1 MSKILLNSL
10 NQKSQLRELGNC
22 YVANCNYCASKDQCD
37 QCKPGYELLN
47 SKCNSTKCQIFTKCK
62 YCTELDCVHCEKGYK
77 ISYGFCEI
85 DENLFKLHI
94 LLGVILPLFI
104 IFIIILSCILY
115 FKRRNKKIS
124 QKVISAD
131 IIGQRKPTSGQYI
144 IINTTNINNSGTIS
158 FSDDKTISSASIG
171 LINKIKKN
179 VISSKFKGNNNN
191 NSNHCILCEKSI
203 FSFSTCGCGL
213 CKEHSVERDQKCPIH
228 NCLLEDNM
236 VIKKEKKK
244 KLEKKN
250 SNNSD
255 DDVKMCPVC
264 KIKNGT
270 VSFNCGC
277 PVLLCTKC
285 FNDNVYVFKFNR
297 CPGCN
302 NPYDSKG

>member
-1 MSKILLNSL
+1 MSQIVINGS
-10 NQKSQLRELGNC
+10 NTNELFRKLPNC

-37 QCKPGYELLN
+37 QCKPGFELLN
-47 SKCNSTKCQIFTKCK
+47 SKCYSTKCQIFRKCK
-62 YCTELDCVHCEKGYK
+62 YCTEFDCVHCEKGYK
-77 ISYGFCEI
+77 VSYGFCEI

-94 LLGVILPLFI
+94 LLGVILPIFI
-104 IFIIILSCILY
+104 LFIIILSCIIY
-115 FKRRNKKIS
+115 CRRKKKKIS

-131 IIGQRKPTSGQYI
+131 IVGQRKPTSGQYI

-158 FSDDKTISSASIG
+158 FNDEKNESNTPLGI
-171 LINKIKKN
+171 INKIKKN
-179 VISSKFKGNNNN
+179 VISSKFKHN
-191 NSNHCILCEKSI
+191 NSSGNINHCVLCEKSI
-203 FSFSTCGCGL
+203 FSFSNCGCGL
-213 CKEHSVERDQKCPIH
+213 CKEHSLQKDQKCPIH
-228 NCLLEDNM
+228 NSLLEDNM

-244 KLEKKN
+244 LEKKN
-250 SNNSD
+250 SHNE
-255 DDVKMCPVC
+255 DDVKICPVC

-302 NPYDSKG
+302 KPYDPKA

>member
-10 NQKSQLRELGNC
+10 NKKSQLRELGNC

-37 QCKPGYELLN
+37 QCKPGYEALN
-47 SKCNSTKCQIFTKCK
+47 SKCYSTKCQIFTKCK

-171 LINKIKKN
+171 IINKIKKN
-179 VISSKFKGNNNN
+179 VISSKIKGNNNN

-213 CKEHSVERDQKCPIH
+213 CKEHSVEKDQKCPIH

-302 NPYDSKG
+302 KPYDSKG

>member
-37 QCKPGYELLN
+37 QCKPGYESLN
-47 SKCNSTKCQIFTKCK
+47 SKCYSTKCQIFTKCK

-124 QKVISAD
+124 QKVIIAD

-179 VISSKFKGNNNN
+179 VVSSKSKGNNNN
-191 NSNHCILCEKSI
+191 NSNHCILCKKSI
-203 FSFSTCGCGL
+203 FSFSICGCGL
-213 CKEHSVERDQKCPIH
+213 CK
-228 NCLLEDNM
+228 
-236 VIKKEKKK
+236 
-244 KLEKKN
+244 
-250 SNNSD
+250 
-255 DDVKMCPVC
+255 
-264 KIKNGT
+264 
-270 VSFNCGC
+270 
-277 PVLLCTKC
+277 
-285 FNDNVYVFKFNR
+285 
-297 CPGCN
+297 
-302 NPYDSKG
+302 

>member
-37 QCKPGYELLN
+37 QCKPGYESLN
-47 SKCNSTKCQIFTKCK
+47 SKCYSTKCQIFTKCK

-179 VISSKFKGNNNN
+179 VISSKIKGNNNN
-191 NSNHCILCEKSI
+191 NSNHCILCKKSI
-203 FSFSTCGCGL
+203 FSFSICGCGL
-213 CKEHSVERDQKCPIH
+213 CKEHSIEKDKKCPIH

-302 NPYDSKG
+302 KPYDSKG

>member
-37 QCKPGYELLN
+37 QCKPGYESLN
-47 SKCNSTKCQIFTKCK
+47 SKCYSTKCQIFTKCK

-171 LINKIKKN
+171 LINKIKK
-179 VISSKFKGNNNN
+179 
-191 NSNHCILCEKSI
+191 
-203 FSFSTCGCGL
+203 
-213 CKEHSVERDQKCPIH
+213 KC
-228 NCLLEDNM
+228 
-236 VIKKEKKK
+236 
-244 KLEKKN
+244 
-250 SNNSD
+250 
-255 DDVKMCPVC
+255 
-264 KIKNGT
+264 
-270 VSFNCGC
+270 
-277 PVLLCTKC
+277 C
-285 FNDNVYVFKFNR
+285 FF
-297 CPGCN
+297 
-302 NPYDSKG
+302 

>member
-37 QCKPGYELLN
+37 QCKPGYESLN
-47 SKCNSTKCQIFTKCK
+47 SKCYSTKCQIFTKCK

-179 VISSKFKGNNNN
+179 VVSSKSKGNNNN
-191 NSNHCILCEKSI
+191 NSNHCILCKKSI
-203 FSFSTCGCGL
+203 FSFSICGCGL
-213 CKEHSVERDQKCPIH
+213 CKEHSIEKDKKCPIH

-236 VIKKEKKK
+236 VIKKEIKK

-250 SNNSD
+250 SHED
-255 DDVKMCPVC
+255 DDVKICPVC

-302 NPYDSKG
+302 KPYDSKG

>member
-1 MSKILLNSL
+1 MSQIVINGS
-10 NQKSQLRELGNC
+10 NTNELFRKLPNC

-37 QCKPGYELLN
+37 QCKPGFELLN
-47 SKCNSTKCQIFTKCK
+47 SKCYSTKCQIFRKCK
-62 YCTELDCVHCEKGYK
+62 FCTEFDCVHCEKGYK
-77 ISYGFCEI
+77 VSYGFCEI

-94 LLGVILPLFI
+94 LLGVILPIFI
-104 IFIIILSCILY
+104 LFIIILSCIIY
-115 FKRRNKKIS
+115 CRRKKKKIS

-131 IIGQRKPTSGQYI
+131 IVGQRKPTSGQYI

-158 FSDDKTISSASIG
+158 FNDEKNESNTPIG
-171 LINKIKKN
+171 IINKIKKN
-179 VISSKFKGNNNN
+179 VISSKFKHN
-191 NSNHCILCEKSI
+191 NSSGNINHCVLCEKSI
-203 FSFSTCGCGL
+203 FSFSNCGCGL
-213 CKEHSVERDQKCPIH
+213 CKEHSLQKDQKCPIH
-228 NCLLEDNM
+228 NSLLEDNM

-244 KLEKKN
+244 LEKKN
-250 SNNSD
+250 SHNE
-255 DDVKMCPVC
+255 DDVKICPVC

-302 NPYDSKG
+302 KPYDPKA

>member
-1 MSKILLNSL
+1 MSQIVINGS
-10 NQKSQLRELGNC
+10 NTNELFRKLPNC

-37 QCKPGYELLN
+37 QCKPGFELLN
-47 SKCNSTKCQIFTKCK
+47 SKCYSTKCQIFRKCK
-62 YCTELDCVHCEKGYK
+62 YCTEFDCVHCEKGYK
-77 ISYGFCEI
+77 VSYGFCEI

-94 LLGVILPLFI
+94 LLGVILPIFI
-104 IFIIILSCILY
+104 LFIIILSCIIY
-115 FKRRNKKIS
+115 CRRKKKKIS

-131 IIGQRKPTSGQYI
+131 IVGQRKPTSGQYI

-158 FSDDKTISSASIG
+158 FNDEKNESNTPIG
-171 LINKIKKN
+171 IINKIKKN
-179 VISSKFKGNNNN
+179 VISSKFKHN
-191 NSNHCILCEKSI
+191 NSSGNINHCVLCEKSI
-203 FSFSTCGCGL
+203 FSFSNCGCGL
-213 CKEHSVERDQKCPIH
+213 CKEHSLQKDQKCPIH
-228 NCLLEDNM
+228 NSLLEDNM

-244 KLEKKN
+244 LEKKN
-250 SNNSD
+250 SHNE
-255 DDVKMCPVC
+255 DDVKICPVC

-302 NPYDSKG
+302 KPYDPKA